1 MNQETLKLESPKF
14 VCLIGMMDQIQN
26 CNYAIEL
33 GRQLRFSLV
42 GIQGKDIYDANQ
54 TLTLG
59 KTVLYR
65 FGQKLKI

>member
-1 MNQETLKLESPKF
+1 
-14 VCLIGMMDQIQN
+14 MMDQIQN